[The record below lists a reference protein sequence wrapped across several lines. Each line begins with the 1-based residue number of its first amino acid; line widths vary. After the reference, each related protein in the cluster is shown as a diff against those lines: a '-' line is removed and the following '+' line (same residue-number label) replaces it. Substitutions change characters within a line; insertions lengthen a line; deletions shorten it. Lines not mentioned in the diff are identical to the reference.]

1 MKLTELQEHVIAYY
15 LLKGALDLN
24 MDPRWWPP
32 IELSSIIADKVR
44 FAVSRFDLANRA
56 AVDGASQ
63 EWLNFLIARGAFLT
77 ADSEYGPMYQFQ
89 KTAYQNC
96 VAEARTSSATVARA
110 GATAEPDF
118 WRDAF
123 ARLEGRS

>member
-56 AVDGASQ
+56 AVDEASQ
-63 EWLNFLIARGAFLT
+63 EWLNFLIARGAFLI
-77 ADSEYGPMYQFQ
+77 ADSDYGPMYQFQ
-89 KTAYQNC
+89 RVAYQNC
-96 VAEARTSSATVARA
+96 VAEARASSTTVARA
-110 GATAEPDF
+110 TATSDPD
-118 WRDAF
+118 
-123 ARLEGRS
+123 